1 MKSNWFYKLF
11 WYVYQEL
18 VLLIFA
24 DDRHSRAEKR
34 ARPEEVKK
42 ILEEYESA
50 TAKVSTTKNNLD
62 IGMIIYFFIV
72 SN

>member
-1 MKSNWFYKLF
+1 M
-11 WYVYQEL
+11 
-18 VLLIFA
+18 LLIFA

-50 TAKVSTTKNNLD
+50 KAKVTTTKNNLE